1 VLVTLAT
8 AAAATAATAMT
19 LLIAVVM
26 TVIVTVATTAA
37 TTVLMAVIVVMVMVV
52 TMIVTMI
59 VTATTGTVNMAVSQL
74 FGSGGT
80 DVLDLDLEAQGHTSQ
95 RMVAIYLDERF
106 GHFDNGHRAVTIVSL
121 GHKSIPFRHFHAV
134 KQLARYFLHQGF
146 VVFAI
151 GLARCQSKVERLAH
165 ATAFQLGFEAG
176 DQITGTVQIHQRLFT
191 DSGVDDGQAYGRAPS
206 VMMKKSSLRNGMSL
220 TYAPFLVL
228 LMTSLGTKHPY
239 DLFGLTG

>member
-26 TVIVTVATTAA
+26 TVIVTMATTAA
-37 TTVLMAVIVVMVMVV
+37 TTVLMAVIVVMV
-52 TMIVTMI
+52 VTMI
-59 VTATTGTVNMAVSQL
+59 VTATTGTVNVTVSQL

-176 DQITGTVQIHQRLFT
+176 DQICIP
-191 DSGVDDGQAYGRAPS
+191 A
-206 VMMKKSSLRNGMSL
+206 
-220 TYAPFLVL
+220 
-228 LMTSLGTKHPY
+228 
-239 DLFGLTG
+239 